1 MNKGGMI
8 MRVYCDE
15 CGHEFDFGCVK
26 VKSKWIDKGIQKKY
40 YNCSKCNHEFIVII
54 TNAEIRKM
62 ISKYKALR
70 NKYKDQFDADA
81 ALQEKYTDY
90 TEMPDFEAELDKLT
104 AKYHDEFDQLTA
116 WETNIDTQITTNSA
130 ELEEVNAYME
140 SIKSMLSSNIQ
151 EDFNYSL
158 NG

>member
-1 MNKGGMI
+1 MAIANL
-8 MRVYCDE
+8 
-15 CGHEFDFGCVK
+15 HETLLSYK
-26 VKSKWIDKGIQKKY
+26 LRRNQLNLEITQLQSQKSLGTYSQADVQSLK
-40 YNCSKCNHEFIVII
+40 S
-54 TNAEIRKM
+54 AETR
-62 ISKYKALR
+62 ALR

-81 ALQEKYTDY
+81 ALQEKYKDY

-104 AKYHDEFDQLTA
+104 AKYQDEFDQLTA

>member
-1 MNKGGMI
+1 MAIANL
-8 MRVYCDE
+8 
-15 CGHEFDFGCVK
+15 HETLLSYK
-26 VKSKWIDKGIQKKY
+26 LRRNQLNLEITQLQSQKSLGTYSQADVQSLK
-40 YNCSKCNHEFIVII
+40 S
-54 TNAEIRKM
+54 AETR
-62 ISKYKALR
+62 ALR

-104 AKYHDEFDQLTA
+104 AKYQDEFDQLTV

>member
-1 MNKGGMI
+1 MAIANL
-8 MRVYCDE
+8 
-15 CGHEFDFGCVK
+15 HETLLSYK
-26 VKSKWIDKGIQKKY
+26 LRRNQLNLEITQLQSQKSLGTYSQADVQSLK
-40 YNCSKCNHEFIVII
+40 S
-54 TNAEIRKM
+54 AETR
-62 ISKYKALR
+62 ALR
-70 NKYKDQFDADA
+70 NKYKDQFNADA

-104 AKYHDEFDQLTA
+104 AKYQDEFDQLTA

-140 SIKSMLSSNIQ
+140 SIKSVLSSNIQ

>member
-1 MNKGGMI
+1 MAIANL
-8 MRVYCDE
+8 
-15 CGHEFDFGCVK
+15 HETLLSYK
-26 VKSKWIDKGIQKKY
+26 LRRNQLNLEITQLQSQKSLGTYSQADVQSLK
-40 YNCSKCNHEFIVII
+40 S
-54 TNAEIRKM
+54 AETR
-62 ISKYKALR
+62 ALR

-90 TEMPDFEAELDKLT
+90 TEMPDFEAELDKLA
-104 AKYHDEFDQLTA
+104 AKYQDEFDQLTA
-116 WETNIDTQITTNSA
+116 WETNIDTEITTNSA

>member
-1 MNKGGMI
+1 MAIANLHETLLSYKLRRNQLNLEITQLQSQKSLGTYSQAD
-8 MRVYCDE
+8 VQSLKSDE
-15 CGHEFDFGCVK
+15 
-26 VKSKWIDKGIQKKY
+26 
-40 YNCSKCNHEFIVII
+40 
-54 TNAEIRKM
+54 TR
-62 ISKYKALR
+62 ALS

-81 ALQEKYTDY
+81 ALQEKDTDY

-104 AKYHDEFDQLTA
+104 AKYQDEFDQLTA

-151 EDFNYSL
+151 EDFNYIL

>member
-1 MNKGGMI
+1 MAIANL
-8 MRVYCDE
+8 
-15 CGHEFDFGCVK
+15 HETLLSYK
-26 VKSKWIDKGIQKKY
+26 LRRNQLNLEITQLQSQKSLGTYSQADVQSLK
-40 YNCSKCNHEFIVII
+40 S
-54 TNAEIRKM
+54 AETR
-62 ISKYKALR
+62 ALR

-104 AKYHDEFDQLTA
+104 AKYQDEFDQLTA
-116 WETNIDTQITTNSA
+116 WETNIDAQITTNSA

>member
-1 MNKGGMI
+1 MAIANL
-8 MRVYCDE
+8 
-15 CGHEFDFGCVK
+15 HETLLSYK
-26 VKSKWIDKGIQKKY
+26 LRRNQLNLEITQLQSQKSLGTYSQADVQSLK
-40 YNCSKCNHEFIVII
+40 S
-54 TNAEIRKM
+54 AETR
-62 ISKYKALR
+62 ALR
-70 NKYKDQFDADA
+70 NKYKDQFNADA

-104 AKYHDEFDQLTA
+104 AKYQDEFDQLTA

-151 EDFNYSL
+151 EDFNYGL

>member
-1 MNKGGMI
+1 M
-8 MRVYCDE
+8 
-15 CGHEFDFGCVK
+15 
-26 VKSKWIDKGIQKKY
+26 SL
-40 YNCSKCNHEFIVII
+40 SFI
-54 TNAEIRKM
+54 A
-62 ISKYKALR
+62 
-70 NKYKDQFDADA
+70 
-81 ALQEKYTDY
+81 
-90 TEMPDFEAELDKLT
+90 DFEAELDKLT
-104 AKYHDEFDQLTA
+104 AKYQDEFDQLTA

>member
-1 MNKGGMI
+1 MAIANL
-8 MRVYCDE
+8 
-15 CGHEFDFGCVK
+15 HETLLSYK
-26 VKSKWIDKGIQKKY
+26 LRRNQLNLEITQLQSQKSLGTYSQADVQSLK
-40 YNCSKCNHEFIVII
+40 S
-54 TNAEIRKM
+54 AETR
-62 ISKYKALR
+62 ALR
-70 NKYKDQFDADA
+70 NKYKDQFDADV

-104 AKYHDEFDQLTA
+104 AKYQDEFDQLTA

>member
-1 MNKGGMI
+1 MAIANL
-8 MRVYCDE
+8 
-15 CGHEFDFGCVK
+15 HETLLSYK
-26 VKSKWIDKGIQKKY
+26 LRRNQLNLEITQLQSQKSLGTYSQADVQSLK
-40 YNCSKCNHEFIVII
+40 S
-54 TNAEIRKM
+54 AETR
-62 ISKYKALR
+62 ALR
-70 NKYKDQFDADA
+70 NKYKDQFNADA

-104 AKYHDEFDQLTA
+104 AKYQDEFDQLTA
-116 WETNIDTQITTNSA
+116 WDTNIDTQITTNSA

>member
-1 MNKGGMI
+1 MAIANL
-8 MRVYCDE
+8 
-15 CGHEFDFGCVK
+15 HETLLSYK
-26 VKSKWIDKGIQKKY
+26 LRRNQLNLEITQLQSQKSLGTYSQADVQSLK
-40 YNCSKCNHEFIVII
+40 S
-54 TNAEIRKM
+54 AETR
-62 ISKYKALR
+62 ALR
-70 NKYKDQFDADA
+70 NKYKVQFDADA

-104 AKYHDEFDQLTA
+104 AKYQDEFDQLTA
-116 WETNIDTQITTNSA
+116 WETNIDAQITTNSA